1 VKKLGN
7 VIVLVL
13 AINFLAVAGGA
24 VYLQQTGRLDK
35 AKVQAIKEV
44 LFPPPKPSEPTTQP
58 SESGATT
65 QPILRLEQLLAQH
78 AGRPAGEQV
87 EFIQRSFDA
96 QMAQLDRR
104 QRELGDLQRQIDLA
118 KQQMERDR
126 AALAK
131 SQTELVAK
139 QDEAARLATDKGFQ
153 DSLALYNT
161 MPAKQVK
168 QVFASLDDAT
178 VVRYLQNMQ
187 PRRAAQIVKEFKTPD
202 EVQRIQRVLESMR
215 RAQASAQE

>member
-1 VKKLGN
+1 
-7 VIVLVL
+7 
-13 AINFLAVAGGA
+13 
-24 VYLQQTGRLDK
+24 
-35 AKVQAIKEV
+35 
-44 LFPPPKPSEPTTQP
+44 
-58 SESGATT
+58 
-65 QPILRLEQLLAQH
+65 
-78 AGRPAGEQV
+78 
-87 EFIQRSFDA
+87 
-96 QMAQLDRR
+96 
-104 QRELGDLQRQIDLA
+104 
-118 KQQMERDR
+118 MERDR

-131 SQTELVAK
+131 SQTELVTR

-215 RAQASAQE
+215 RAQASAAQE